1 MRGSEK
7 TESYR
12 WVILG
17 IVYLSILAFTLIFQS
32 IPPLLPLII
41 SELHLTY
48 AQSGLLM
55 SLFSLPGLFVS
66 LLGGF
71 LSDRYGMRP
80 LAAGCFLLMIG
91 GTVLVA
97 LWTDLR
103 ILWLGRII
111 AGIGAFTLSVFLPK
125 LLSQWFR
132 HRELG
137 LAMGL
142 FNTGVP
148 LGSVICFT
156 LFGRMGEIWGWRLP
170 ILLTGS
176 YSLIISILFLSFY
189 RSFPLKKRN
198 GAPVAPWFL
207 YTHVGDIPAKSRS
220 CRPKLGYAGVAFC
233 CRGKKPIGIHKS
245 LKEMGF
251 TIWLVGLSW
260 LWFNA
265 AFTSFATFA
274 PDLFLQNGYTIEQSG
289 LLIAIPLLGSLLF
302 SAPIGYLVDRFRHQE
317 WLIGIGGISLAIL
330 VLFFN
335 FSSSFFLLVAL
346 MGILSAMIPAPIY
359 SLPPEILKPEN
370 VGLGFGVIS
379 TCSSIGLFVAPYLVG
394 KAKDFTGSDSWSF
407 ILISIFFLPRHD
419 LYLLDLSFP
428 KEIFQSLTH
437 FILNLSLQPFPI
449 LFPEFS
455 LQNLALWIL
464 WQRLDKL
471 NRFGGFVASQVLFAK
486 FHNLIPCSMPS
497 LL

>member
-1 MRGSEK
+1 MRGSEE

-32 IPPLLPLII
+32 IPPLLPLIT

-125 LLSQWFR
+125 ILSQWFR
-132 HRELG
+132 RRELG

-156 LFGRMGEIWGWRLP
+156 LFGRMGELWGWRLP

-189 RSFPLKKRN
+189 RSFPSQETES
-198 GAPVAPWFL
+198 GAPRVAPVVPNQHPCGA
-207 YTHVGDIPAKSRS
+207 TS
-220 CRPKLGYAGVAFC
+220 RPKTVPAGRSALRHEGVAFC

-265 AFTSFATFA
+265 ALTSFATFA

-335 FSSSFFLLVAL
+335 FSSSFFLLVSL

-359 SLPPEILKPEN
+359 SLPPEMLKPAN

-394 KAKDFTGSDSWSF
+394 KVKDFTGSDSWSF
-407 ILISIFFLPRHD
+407 ILISIFFFLVM
-419 LYLLDLSFP
+419 
-428 KEIFQSLTH
+428 IFIFLTYRSRKKIFNPSLT
-437 FILNLSLQPFPI
+437 
-449 LFPEFS
+449 
-455 LQNLALWIL
+455 
-464 WQRLDKL
+464 
-471 NRFGGFVASQVLFAK
+471 
-486 FHNLIPCSMPS
+486 